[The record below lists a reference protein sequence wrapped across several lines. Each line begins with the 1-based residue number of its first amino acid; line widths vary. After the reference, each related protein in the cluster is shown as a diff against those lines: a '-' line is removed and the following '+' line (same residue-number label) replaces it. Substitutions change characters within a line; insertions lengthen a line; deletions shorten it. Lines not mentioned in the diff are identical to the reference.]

1 MGDLTEAELRQL
13 LKDIHGI
20 SVSLQDI
27 AIAVTII
34 KKNSRNKSMRKR
46 FNTDKEIKV
55 KSGRFAGQIFRLEAD
70 INEMEGKPITM
81 QELALRGNWAAR
93 NALTEDGY
101 TVKDAPFYYGKIGS
115 LGYII
120 SEKDLGI
127 NKDTNGK

>member
-13 LKDIHGI
+13 LKDIHEI

-46 FNTDKEIKV
+46 FNTDKEIKI
-55 KSGRFAGQIFRLEAD
+55 KGGRFAGQIFRLEAD
-70 INEMEGKPITM
+70 INEMEGKPTSLP
-81 QELALRGNWAAR
+81 ELAVRGNWAAI
-93 NALTEDGY
+93 NALEIDRY
-101 TVKDAPFYYGKIGS
+101 FDEDAPFYYGKIGS

-120 SEKDLGI
+120 SAKDLGI
-127 NKDTNGK
+127 EK